1 MGPTSTT
8 IFKDY
13 ASVYSSQPQS
23 INPTLILDPS
33 YETAPISQEYAYTS
47 TIQPTMQIKHNA
59 RYAVPRGISPSSSD
73 SSIRSVDSWPSHNVS
88 SRSSPASS
96 ISSRHLSPMPELH
109 LPPPKHS
116 NKSSHLRVQTGSAS
130 IRPNI
135 VSPRHAKRVTPYQD
149 LSEGGDG
156 KKKYSCPNCGKNFT
170 RDSDRKRHC
179 EESTSC
185 PKKMNTNDEINFAC
199 EYCLKHFSRL
209 DSLERH
215 RKNPTACTGRQRARR

>member
-1 MGPTSTT
+1 MNHIDLSPYTDYNAYDNGAHSVAQGHPRQHKHPRQNHNSHDTWLHSYHHDVGSTSTT

-33 YETAPISQEYAYTS
+33 YETAPISQEYAYAS

-59 RYAVPRGISPSSSD
+59 HYAVPRGISPSSSD

-109 LPPPKHS
+109 LPPPKHP

-130 IRPNI
+130 IRPSI

-149 LSEGGDG
+149 FSEGSG
-156 KKKYSCPNCGKNFT
+156 YNEAN
-170 RDSDRKRHC
+170 
-179 EESTSC
+179 
-185 PKKMNTNDEINFAC
+185 
-199 EYCLKHFSRL
+199 
-209 DSLERH
+209 
-215 RKNPTACTGRQRARR
+215 